1 MNVNHT
7 AGGYDEKGIDVA
19 DTCYWSFLLFQESGL
34 EEVEQT
40 ASSFQGNI
48 AFELA
53 CAVACVGFS

>member
-19 DTCYWSFLLFQESGL
+19 DVLLELSFVPRIRPGGGRAA
-34 EEVEQT
+34 

-48 AFELA
+48 AFDLA

>member
-7 AGGYDEKGIDVA
+7 AGGCDEKGIHVA
-19 DTCYWSFLLFQESGL
+19 DALLELSFVPRIRPGGGRAAAF
-34 EEVEQT
+34 
-40 ASSFQGNI
+40 SFKGNI